1 MSVINTNIKSLVA
14 QDALNINNRKLSTT
28 MERLST
34 GSRINSAAD
43 DAAGLSI
50 STRMEAQVRGL
61 QMAVKNAYDAISVTE
76 TAEGAMEE
84 VTNILQR
91 MRELAVQSASDS
103 NSDVDRGFLNDE
115 VKQLSAEIDRIS
127 QTTQFNGMNVLDGS
141 FSQKVFQIG
150 ANSGQTMNLS
160 IGSMAAGVLGVAS
173 SEGVATQTS
182 STTVASG
189 ISEANAMGAPA
200 TETVAKIRLNDE
212 KWDTE
217 WNSSTI
223 AFTLTPENG
232 SAVTIAAT
240 TVDLSSALSRA
251 EFVSAVNSAI
261 QTAHTDTSITGTT
274 TTSAGE
280 TLDITDSANFDKLRF
295 DIRVDGG
302 ETVSIDLRDRLLAT
316 STVTATAVTR
326 AQLATAIQSELQ
338 DQYDADVTAAVSGT
352 ALEITDAQGRRLEV
366 SQGMGSGFLFGTD
379 QDNGGTLLAR
389 ESTRNN
395 LSVEWESDDTDVL
408 VLRESSG
415 GKIAL
420 SAFAMGNTDALA
432 VFESDQVEGTNE
444 PILLETAGTETHRLD
459 ALTFA
464 APVEETKIGIIVGD
478 SASAGTTYSF
488 RITDGAGNEW
498 ASVAA
503 MAYGNN
509 TDNSASAAIRASVLA
524 AISIGIA
531 ANFGSD
537 NTIDMSEF
545 DVQVDKS
552 TIIITNSNGRAMQVV
567 ATGATA
573 GALAS
578 AGSNIS
584 VVNLNE
590 FSGAEM
596 LYSAASTGTV
606 NNFNEISSTIA
617 KGETYAAT
625 QVTLTMSDDVGEFN
639 FEINGVN
646 LTNAATAAATTTV
659 NWDSTDNFETSTLK
673 TKLDA
678 LMDKL
683 NEAHAP
689 GTFEYAVSG
698 KSITFFQRDGGPI
711 EISEFRN
718 AAAYRD
724 VTFAV
729 TPAAGQ
735 GSSATLYD
743 NTHFASVTA
752 TASGTNAIETSAV
765 LQFSEDDVY
774 SMTISDGEN
783 SYDVGPA
790 ALDVGSSSSAESFVR
805 AIERALVGSGIE
817 AAMGSNGQLQ
827 LTREDGGVI
836 SITSFTSQGRN
847 AAVWTPGAGQGDS
860 YTLTGNGRVAGATVT
875 TVGSSGSSTGGGAEF
890 PVSEVSVASQED
902 ATSALSVIDAAI
914 SYVNAERSKLGA
926 VQNRL
931 THTIDNLSNVVT
943 ATQASRSRI
952 QDTDYAKETA
962 ELARAQI
969 IQQAATA
976 MLAQAN
982 QQPQSV
988 LALLQ

>member
-1 MSVINTNIKSLVA
+1 
-14 QDALNINNRKLSTT
+14 

-50 STRMEAQVRGL
+50 STRMESQVRGL

-91 MRELAVQSASDS
+91 MRELSVQAASDS
-103 NSDVDRGFLNDE
+103 NGAEDRGFLNDE
-115 VKQLSAEIDRIS
+115 IKQLSAEIDRIS

-160 IGSMAAGVLGVAS
+160 IGSMSAGVLGVAA
-173 SEGVATQTS
+173 SEGVTTQTS
-182 STTVASG
+182 RTTVASG
-189 ISEANAMGAPA
+189 ISEANALGAPA

-217 WNSSTI
+217 WNTSTI
-223 AFTLTPENG
+223 SLTLTDANG
-232 SAVTIAAT
+232 TAIAVGSTSI
-240 TVDLSSALSRA
+240 DLSSALSRA
-251 EFVSAVNSAI
+251 DLVNQINSAI
-261 QTAHTDTSITGTT
+261 QAAHIDTTITGTSDPLATST
-274 TTSAGE
+274 T
-280 TLDITDSANFDKLRF
+280 TLDITDAASYDKVRF
-295 DIRVDGG
+295 DIRVGGG
-302 ETVSIDLRDRLLAT
+302 ETVSVDIRQRLLAT
-316 STVTATAVTR
+316 TGVTTTDVSK
-326 AQLATAIQSELQ
+326 AQVATAIQDELQ
-338 DQYDADVTAAVSGT
+338 EAFDADISVAGT
-352 ALEITDAQGRRLEV
+352 GPNLVITDAQGRRLEV
-366 SQGMGSGFLFGTD
+366 SQGMGSGWLFGTD

-389 ESTRNN
+389 ESARNN
-395 LSVEWESDDTDVL
+395 LSIEWESDDTDVL
-408 VLRESSG
+408 VLRESTG

-420 SAFAMGNTDALA
+420 SAWSASNADALA
-432 VFESDQVEGTNE
+432 VFESEQVEGTNE
-444 PILLETAGTETHRLD
+444 PILLEATGEVHRLD

-464 APVEETKIGIIVGD
+464 APVEETKIAIIVGD
-478 SASAGTTYSF
+478 AATTASTYNF
-488 RITDGAGNEW
+488 KITDGAGNEW
-498 ASVAA
+498 ASVVGLSV
-503 MAYGNN
+503 GNN
-509 TDNSASAAIRASVLA
+509 QDNSVSATIRASVLA
-524 AISIGIA
+524 AISTGIA
-531 ANFGSD
+531 ANFGAD

-545 DVQVDKS
+545 DVQVDKG
-552 TIIITNSNGRAMQVV
+552 TIIITNTNGRAMQVV
-567 ATGATA
+567 ATDASTE
-573 GALAS
+573 AS
-578 AGSNIS
+578 ASTNIS

-596 LYSAASTGTV
+596 LYSASTANTV
-606 NNFNEISSTIA
+606 NNFNEISSGIA
-617 KGETYAAT
+617 KGDTYAAT
-625 QVTLTMSDDVGEFN
+625 QVTLTMSEDIGEFN

-646 LTNAATAAATTTV
+646 LSDAATAAATTTV
-659 NWDSTDNFETSTLK
+659 NWNSTEPFETSTMK
-673 TKLDA
+673 TRLDA
-678 LMDKL
+678 LMDRL
-683 NEAHAP
+683 NEAHSP

-698 KSITFFQRDGGPI
+698 RSVTLFQRDGGPI

-735 GSSATLYD
+735 GESATLFD
-743 NTHFASVTA
+743 NTHFASASA
-752 TASGTNAIETSAV
+752 TASGTNAIATSAV

-774 SMTISDGEN
+774 SMTISDGVSAYE
-783 SYDVGPA
+783 VGPA
-790 ALDVGSSSSAESFVR
+790 VLDVGNSGSAESFVR
-805 AIERALVGSGIE
+805 AIEQALVGSGIE

-827 LTREDGGVI
+827 LSRGDGGAI
-836 SITSFTSQGRN
+836 SITSFTSLGRN
-847 AAVWTPGAGQGDS
+847 SAVWTPGAGQGDA

-875 TVGSSGSSTGGGAEF
+875 TVGSSGSSTGGGADF
-890 PVSEVSVASQED
+890 PVSEVSVETQEG
-902 ATSALSVIDAAI
+902 ATAALAVLDAAI